1 MVGQPS
7 TPILNS
13 GQRKE
18 CCFLHAHI
26 RAPFTDEHP
35 TLLPIGFLRVSDSQV
50 RENREA
56 LIEGGL
62 SLISRAFLPTGNGS
76 LVSWQVFPLFSFRGF
91 FFLSLSLHADS
102 LRRRVCLSR
111 ASWTPRECSAVWW
124 SCSCEQLLPF
134 LPRVQFSWSEIQPK
148 QFQICLC
155 GFFCLNSVLLWV
167 PRAQLVTD
175 DFTQTHFAVWRLTS
189 VPQRKVQGAFWE
201 PCEGTKQGGHWIKWH
216 IWH

>member
-1 MVGQPS
+1 MIGFVSKCHFISKGGRRQFPLWSASLLRWGNLS
-7 TPILNS
+7 TPVLNS

-18 CCFLHAHI
+18 CCFLHAHT

-35 TLLPIGFLRVSDSQV
+35 TLLPISFLRVSDSQV

-76 LVSWQVFPLFSFRGF
+76 LVSWQAFPLFSFRGF
-91 FFLSLSLHADS
+91 FFSLSLSLHADS

-134 LPRVQFSWSEIQPK
+134 LPRVQFS
-148 QFQICLC
+148 
-155 GFFCLNSVLLWV
+155 
-167 PRAQLVTD
+167 
-175 DFTQTHFAVWRLTS
+175 
-189 VPQRKVQGAFWE
+189 
-201 PCEGTKQGGHWIKWH
+201 
-216 IWH
+216 